1 MALRT
6 IDKNRSKIMFHHR
19 FCGVCVCDSVWSK
32 SNFVIL
38 GHPCY
43 ARLRN
48 LGHICPTSSTQYNR
62 TSYKKIQMTAFWVK
76 SQDQDQNSCQHNI
89 AVKHSMHFENRCV
102 SKNYAVKHYCR
113 ALPPDGSHAGFS
125 QGRTLEKVHCS
136 RLTLF
141 HRVIIHCVELEM
153 FMFHQRIRTLCS
165 ALILFHGVRPC

>member
-1 MALRT
+1 M
-6 IDKNRSKIMFHHR
+6 
-19 FCGVCVCDSVWSK
+19 CVCVTLCGQSPILLSWVIRVTRGCAILVT
-32 SNFVIL
+32 FV
-38 GHPCY
+38 
-43 ARLRN
+43 LRAVRN
-48 LGHICPTSSTQYNR
+48 TIEPPI
-62 TSYKKIQMTAFWVK
+62 KKIQMTAFWVK

-153 FMFHQRIRTLCS
+153 FMFHQQRIRTLCS